1 MYIKEVEINDK
12 EQGLRNSKGRLTRIL
27 FACRV

>member
-27 FACRV
+27 FECRV